1 MNLEELIAIIKEMY
15 ENAEPKEQVVNIH
28 MFGIKYAEAIKNNK
42 IKISKIIEAAGMG
55 KSYAVEVSKGIKLSK
70 FVRLKTTIS

>member
-1 MNLEELIAIIKEMY
+1 MNLEELSAILKEMY

-42 IKISKIIEAAGMG
+42 IKISKLIENAGMG

-70 FVRLKTTIS
+70 FVKLK